1 MEIAGFAAV
10 RRHDRPSSG
19 ILRSLEQYLNL
30 AFDTHQDTPCLSR
43 LFLDRATHFFLL
55 AVLSLS
61 LSLRRRRGKKEWLYW
76 IESIVHHCSLRVAT
90 AVVVFVT
97 LIGCRNATVRF
108 DRIISTDRCWSY
120 RCTWIRHVCR
130 FRYAVKLVYVVEW
143 IYRCWRFAI
152 ASEIFRKLKRYF

>member
-61 LSLRRRRGKKEWLYW
+61 LSPKEKRK
-76 IESIVHHCSLRVAT
+76 ERVVILNREYRT
-90 AVVVFVT
+90 SSFVT
-97 LIGCRNATVRF
+97 SCNGCRCVCYANRVSEDATVRF

-130 FRYAVKLVYVVEW
+130 FRYAVKLVYVVE
-143 IYRCWRFAI
+143 
-152 ASEIFRKLKRYF
+152 